1 MSEID
6 PDLQKLIDAA
16 ADGDNPTPA
25 DRARI
30 RLALMAT
37 VATGAATA
45 AAGTSDLAS
54 AGATKAGTTAVATAK
69 GTAVAKTT
77 STVVLGNVVAKGIVV
92 AVVISGATAGI
103 VRVWPE
109 NQSSR
114 PPEQTALPMTIP
126 SGGAR
131 TSEPM
136 VMPPANSAAVETDIP
151 LPELSAKT
159 TPSVAPVHS
168 WPRRTSTSAPSAS
181 AKRESADG
189 LLLETQR
196 LRNAHQALQG
206 GDPKRALELLS
217 DRRAENEGQELRE
230 ERTAARVL
238 ALCKLGRID
247 EANGEVARYLAE
259 NPQSPLASRVRKACA
274 PAK

>member
-16 ADGDNPTPA
+16 ANGDNPTPA

-30 RLALMAT
+30 RATLMAS
-37 VATGAATA
+37 VAMGAATA
-45 AAGTSDLAS
+45 ATGTVQAGVA
-54 AGATKAGTTAVATAK
+54 KAGQSAPVATVK
-69 GTAVAKTT
+69 STAIAKTT
-77 STVVLGNVVAKGIVV
+77 SAVVFGSAVTKGIIA

-103 VRVWPE
+103 VTVWPE
-109 NQSSR
+109 NQPASPPQQIASAMPILSSR
-114 PPEQTALPMTIP
+114 AQ
-126 SGGAR
+126 
-131 TSEPM
+131 TSEP
-136 VMPPANSAAVETDIP
+136 VVTPPAMSASASMDVP

-159 TPSVAPVHS
+159 THSAAPVQPL
-168 WPRRTSTSAPSAS
+168 PRRTSIPAPSAS

-196 LRNAHQALQG
+196 LRNAHEALQG
-206 GDPKRALELLS
+206 GNPERALELLS
-217 DRRAENEGQELRE
+217 DRQAENEGQKLRE

-238 ALCKLGRID
+238 ALCKLGRFD

-259 NPQSPLASRVRKACA
+259 NPQSPLASRVRKACT